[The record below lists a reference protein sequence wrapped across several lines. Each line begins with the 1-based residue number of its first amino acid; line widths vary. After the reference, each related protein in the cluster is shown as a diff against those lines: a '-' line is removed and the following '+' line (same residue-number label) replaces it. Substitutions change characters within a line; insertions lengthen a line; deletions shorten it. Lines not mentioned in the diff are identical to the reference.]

1 MSLNGAFDQLPVE
14 EDGEGGVLN
23 RKIGFQISSPCSRFK
38 IWDEADVTTTPIRAQ
53 EVIIT
58 GAATSWDN
66 MG

>member
-1 MSLNGAFDQLPVE
+1 MAPFISYWTKK
-14 EDGEGGVLN
+14 DGEGGILS

-58 GAATSWDN
+58 GAATNWDN